1 MRSFEC
7 LRLAYGVFLTFSANH
22 PALSQPLAVNPS
34 AAASDVRNPSS
45 TNPAAAA
52 SDVRTPSA
60 TNPSAA
66 ASQIPQPTA
75 ASPSRT
81 NVTPPIS
88 GQRIAPPPRRARAI
102 EQTRQSRSKPRGA
115 NTAVEMTRPFEAL
128 EGARRDRMEFEKRA
142 AQEKS
147 EQRRMEKQQKVKQ
160 AAENR
165 SEAAAKRAQ
174 GARPAGTSVPSET
187 TPSSSPAGPE

>member
-1 MRSFEC
+1 MSR
-7 LRLAYGVFLTFSANH
+7 LRRLRFLTIFLCFSADGRVV
-22 PALSQPLAVNPS
+22 AQPLGVNPS
-34 AAASDVRNPSS
+34 AAASDARNPSS

-66 ASQIPQPTA
+66 ASQIPQPTS

-88 GQRIAPPPRRARAI
+88 KQRIAPPPRRARAI

-115 NTAVEMTRPFEAL
+115 NAAVEMTRPFEAL

-142 AQEKS
+142 AQEKA
-147 EQRRMEKQQKVKQ
+147 EQRR
-160 AAENR
+160 
-165 SEAAAKRAQ
+165 
-174 GARPAGTSVPSET
+174 
-187 TPSSSPAGPE
+187 